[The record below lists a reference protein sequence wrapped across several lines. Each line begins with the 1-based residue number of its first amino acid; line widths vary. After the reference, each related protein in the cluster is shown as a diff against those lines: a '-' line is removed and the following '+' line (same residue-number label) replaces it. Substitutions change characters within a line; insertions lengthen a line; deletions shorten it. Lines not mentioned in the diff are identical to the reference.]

1 MKKNIIQSIILNI
14 KTLLPFIAMALTM
27 TSCDND
33 GDNTGSN
40 WLIAILLILAWMKG
54 GRK

>member
-1 MKKNIIQSIILNI
+1 MKKIIITIY
-14 KTLLPFIAMALTM
+14 TLLPVVAMALTL

-40 WLIAILLILAWMKG
+40 WILAILWILVWLKG
-54 GRK
+54 GKK